1 MQRID
6 TQGAMQAVLKG
17 ASLALEK
24 FLRGKRVTGLQVVA
38 T

>member
-1 MQRID
+1 MRRVDI
-6 TQGAMQAVLKG
+6 QGAMQAVPIG

-38 T
+38 